1 MPPPEGERVNAHVV
15 LVEPLI
21 AGNTGS
27 VARLCA
33 GTRSVLHLV
42 EPLGF
47 DMDDR
52 KVRRAGLDY
61 WPDVW
66 WRRHPSLSAA
76 LAGVERER
84 VFMSCARA
92 PRRYSD
98 VSYPEAPWLIF
109 GRETT
114 GLDQE
119 IREEYPDR
127 LFRLPINDAIRSL
140 NLANTAT
147 AALFEVLRQRGFPG
161 LV

>member
-1 MPPPEGERVNAHVV
+1 MV

-33 GTRSVLHLV
+33 GTHSVLHLV

-66 WRRHPSLSAA
+66 WRRHQDLSAA

-84 VFMSCARA
+84 VFMFCARA
-92 PRRYSD
+92 ARVYSE
-98 VSYPEAPWLIF
+98 VVYPECPWLIF

-119 IREEYPDR
+119 IRQAYPDR
-127 LFRLPINDAIRSL
+127 LFRLPISGAIRSL

-147 AALFEVLRQRGFPG
+147 AALFEVLRQRGFSG
-161 LV
+161 LD